1 MLPACNTLDDVNLQ
15 AVSFAYAVMFIF
27 KSSKKVPLQV
37 KQSLLPIVRHVLSI
51 PSEVCSEGKQP
62 AVLVV
67 KALFN
72 LKFFMW

>member
-1 MLPACNTLDDVNLQ
+1 LLPACNTLDDVNLQ

-51 PSEVCSEGKQP
+51 PSEVCSESKQP

-67 KALFN
+67 KVYSI
-72 LKFFMW
+72 